1 MYYVAQFDYE
11 EREQDASDGGIGSR
25 MVYFTMFVEAEKIE
39 GALESFSERIKDLHK
54 TNEIFY
60 DVDAVYLQTVVEMED
75 FPTVA
80 KVGQWFS
87 LASLGKGFAEL
98 STVID
103 GEADGFSFKG
113 YRMGADN
120 GEGEFE
126 PFISFDEDYEQDGTQ
141 TPLYFEFLRGKR
153 YGKSLKLGDVD
164 EGTIDYLRYGEGIPV
179 KSIGRLFDASPE
191 DIKKLFNE

>member
-25 MVYFTMFVEAEKIE
+25 MVYFTMFVEAENIE
-39 GALESFSERIKDLHK
+39 GALEAFSERIKDLHK

-60 DVDAVYLQTVVEMED
+60 DVDEVYLQAVVEMEN

-80 KVGQWFS
+80 QVGQWFS
-87 LASLGKGFAEL
+87 LASFGNGFTEL

-103 GEADGFSFKG
+103 GEEDCPSFKS
-113 YRMGADN
+113 YRMGADE
-120 GEGEFE
+120 EGEFE
-126 PFISFDEDYEQDGTQ
+126 PFIFFDEDYERDGTQ
-141 TPLYFEFLRGKR
+141 TPLYFELLREKR

-164 EGTIDYLRYGEGIPV
+164 EGTIDYLCYGEGVPV
-179 KSIGRLFDASPE
+179 ESIGRLFDASQE
-191 DIKKLFNE
+191 DIKRLLNE